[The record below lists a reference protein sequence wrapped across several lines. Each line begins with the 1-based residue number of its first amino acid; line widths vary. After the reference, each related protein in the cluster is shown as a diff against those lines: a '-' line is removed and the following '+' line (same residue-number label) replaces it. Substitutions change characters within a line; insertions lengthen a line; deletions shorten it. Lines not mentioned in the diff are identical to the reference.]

1 LVDSDQQ
8 CFDGEAVA
16 LEYSTESWRREPIK
30 NKEQEM
36 KKFVIFHYGFEMP
49 TPEIM
54 QEWSK
59 WFASLGD
66 KMVDPG
72 SPLGP
77 GREISR
83 SGTTELPVDKEALT
97 GYTIINATSLDEAE
111 KIAKGCPMITSVR
124 VYEAMS
130 M

>member
-1 LVDSDQQ
+1 
-8 CFDGEAVA
+8 
-16 LEYSTESWRREPIK
+16 
-30 NKEQEM
+30 M
-36 KKFVIFHYGFEMP
+36 KKFVIFHYGFEKP

-54 QEWSK
+54 AAWSK

-77 GREISR
+77 GREISH
-83 SGTTELPVDKEALT
+83 SGTKELPVGKNSLT
-97 GYTIINATSLDEAE
+97 GYTVINAKSLDEAE
-111 KIAKGCPMITSVR
+111 KIAKKCPMISSVR

>member
-1 LVDSDQQ
+1 L
-8 CFDGEAVA
+8 G
-16 LEYSTESWRREPIK
+16 REQSK
-30 NKEQEM
+30 NKEKEM
-36 KKFVIFHYGFEMP
+36 KKFVIFHYGYETP

-54 QEWSK
+54 VAWSK

-77 GREISR
+77 GREISP
-83 SGTTELPVDKEALT
+83 SGTKELPLGNNSLT
-97 GYTIINATSLDEAE
+97 GYTVINAKSLDEAE
-111 KIAKGCPMITSVR
+111 TIAKGCPMIKSVQ

>member
-1 LVDSDQQ
+1 
-8 CFDGEAVA
+8 
-16 LEYSTESWRREPIK
+16 
-30 NKEQEM
+30 M

-54 QEWSK
+54 EAWSK
-59 WFASLGD
+59 WFESIGE
-66 KMVDPG
+66 KIVDPG
-72 SPLGP
+72 SPLGN

-83 SGTTELPVDKEALT
+83 SGTKELPMGSDSLT
-97 GYTIINATSLDEAE
+97 GYTVINAESIEEAE
-111 KIAKGCPMITSVR
+111 KIAKTCPMITSIQ

>member
-1 LVDSDQQ
+1 
-8 CFDGEAVA
+8 
-16 LEYSTESWRREPIK
+16 
-30 NKEQEM
+30 M
-36 KKFVIFHYGFEMP
+36 KFVIFHYGFEMP

-54 QEWSK
+54 DAWNK
-59 WFASLGD
+59 WFASIGD
-66 KMVDPG
+66 KIVDPG

-83 SGTTELPVDKEALT
+83 SGTKDLPMGMDSLT
-97 GYTIINATSLDEAE
+97 GYTVVNADSLDEAE
-111 KIAKGCPMITSVR
+111 GIAKGCPMIASVR

>member
-1 LVDSDQQ
+1 
-8 CFDGEAVA
+8 
-16 LEYSTESWRREPIK
+16 
-30 NKEQEM
+30 M
-36 KKFVIFHYGFEMP
+36 KKFVIFHYGYEDP

-54 QEWSK
+54 GAWSK
-59 WFASLGD
+59 WFESIGD

-77 GREISR
+77 GKEISP
-83 SGTTELPVDKEALT
+83 SGTKDLPVGKDSLT
-97 GYTIINATSLDEAE
+97 GYTVINAKSLDEAE
-111 KIAKGCPMITSVR
+111 KIAKGCPMIASIR

>member
-1 LVDSDQQ
+1 
-8 CFDGEAVA
+8 
-16 LEYSTESWRREPIK
+16 
-30 NKEQEM
+30 M

-54 QEWSK
+54 EGWSK

-77 GREISR
+77 GREISP
-83 SGTTELPVDKEALT
+83 SGTKELPVGKDSLT
-97 GYTIINATSLDEAE
+97 GYTVINEKTLDKPETISKAF
-111 KIAKGCPMITSVR
+111 PMITIER
-124 VYEAMS
+124 VYES
-130 M
+130 KSIGYHRF

>member
-1 LVDSDQQ
+1 
-8 CFDGEAVA
+8 
-16 LEYSTESWRREPIK
+16 
-30 NKEQEM
+30 M

-54 QEWSK
+54 EEWSK

-72 SPLGP
+72 SPLGS
-77 GREISR
+77 GREISP
-83 SGTTELPVDKEALT
+83 SGTKELPLGKDSLT
-97 GYTIINATSLDEAE
+97 GYTVINAKSLDEAE
-111 KIAKGCPMITSVR
+111 KIAKSCPMITSVR
-124 VYEAMS
+124 VYEAKS

>member
-1 LVDSDQQ
+1 MLGRRRSY
-8 CFDGEAVA
+8 
-16 LEYSTESWRREPIK
+16 LKRLYSSLRRESTK
-30 NKEQEM
+30 HKEKEM

-54 QEWSK
+54 EEWSK
-59 WFASLGD
+59 WFASIGD

-83 SGTTELPVDKEALT
+83 SGTKELPVDKEALT
-97 GYTIINATSLDEAE
+97 GYTVINAKNLDEAE